1 MGDVPMIV
9 AKTYQKGLLAQWN
22 YLVVLDACRYDVFAE
37 VTQER
42 YGKRPLKLDTR
53 CHCTSW
59 WYRKY
64 WKPHKNDVHLI
75 SSNPVPFHKHSGWHS
90 YKQFKSATWADF
102 ASVRAN
108 AVTGDI
114 LQRFKIQGVNVFDPV
129 VALEVF
135 AAIKVPGERYVVHLM
150 PPHLPFLGLRGRKLF
165 EYLGLGMTEDRNV
178 YKAIQDYGRAGHWDT
193 VRKCYRENVEYAL
206 DALERYARL
215 FRDGRLVITADHAEL
230 IGEPT
235 FDEEGIYRHARYVN
249 VPELWM
255 TQRIVP
261 WMEIAL

>member
-1 MGDVPMIV
+1 MSTII
-9 AKTYQKGLLAQWN
+9 AKTYQKGLLAQWD

-37 VTQER
+37 VAQKR
-42 YGKRPLKLDTR
+42 YGRKPLKLDTR

-64 WKPHKNDVHLI
+64 WSRQDNDMHLV
-75 SSNPVPFHKHSGWHS
+75 SANPVPFNKHVGWNAWRR
-90 YKQFKSATWADF
+90 FKSATWADY

-108 AVTGDI
+108 AVASSALEHFHTW
-114 LQRFKIQGVNVFDPV
+114 GVNVFDPV

-135 AAIKVPGERYVVHLM
+135 AAIKQHGERYVIHLM

-165 EYLGLGMTEDRNV
+165 ECLGLGMTEDRNV

-193 VRKCYRENVEYAL
+193 LHKCYRENIEYAL
-206 DALERYARL
+206 DALERYAHL

-230 IGEPT
+230 IGEPS
-235 FDEEGIYRHARYVN
+235 FDGDGIYRHAKYVD
-249 VPELWM
+249 VLDLWM
-255 TQRIVP
+255 TLRTVP
-261 WMEIAL
+261 WLEVKL